1 MQFLVYLLTILMV
14 AISTVLLEVHWLASP
29 DPQPKPIIQAGPP
42 PPPKTEGPNEALSP
56 IYPKKVEAPRP
67 AEPANSQS
75 QDAPPN
81 AVQTTGPAA
90 PRLITPQQQS
100 AATTTVA
107 PAQEPGPPAQAVQQS
122 APPPAQQPA
131 TAQTTG
137 SMVAAQPAAPPQQT
151 VTAPQGAPP
160 QPSGANAASQQ
171 ESLRETT
178 GAVVREENTRQASA
192 DPTRSPSRANNSQQ
206 NVPNSSS
213 NRCDIQ
219 ACAGTYR
226 SFRANDCT
234 YQPFDG
240 GPRRLCEKSLGQR
253 MARERDQPDRRRW
266 RGHGDTLPRPLEG
279 GPAVP

>member
-1 MQFLVYLLTILMV
+1 V
-14 AISTVLLEVHWLASP
+14 
-29 DPQPKPIIQAGPP
+29 PIDVVSAG
-42 PPPKTEGPNEALSP
+42 
-56 IYPKKVEAPRP
+56 
-67 AEPANSQS
+67 
-75 QDAPPN
+75 
-81 AVQTTGPAA
+81 
-90 PRLITPQQQS
+90 
-100 AATTTVA
+100 ATTTVA